1 MGCQPPHPQGQLV
14 VANKSALESVD
25 PVDVFSFAGTQLLS
39 AVGDSLYAADSRGE
53 LQPRLATALPQFSAD
68 GLTARIPLRQGVRFH
83 DGTAFDAAAMVF
95 NLERFRRLGKLSY
108 LLDDR
113 IRSVRASGPYELE
126 LRLQRPYRA
135 LASLLSSV

>member
-1 MGCQPPHPQGQLV
+1 MAAAAISRSTAAFRRLALLPALQLLMGCQPPHPQGQLV

-95 NLERFRRLGKLSY
+95 NL
-108 LLDDR
+108 
-113 IRSVRASGPYELE
+113 
-126 LRLQRPYRA
+126 
-135 LASLLSSV
+135 